1 MSRID
6 DLYETIGGNRTVN
19 AAIDS
24 FYRRVLKDKSLR
36 HFFDSTDMARL
47 HAGQSM
53 YFWLC
58 QRCSARMTLCL
69 SEAGTVM
76 AMALQDEPD
85 LLGGVNRENGLRLR
99 SVNIFRKVSSA
110 EGNDLGNP
118 PYRGAQRAS
127 LLSR

>member
-69 SEAGTVM
+69 REAGTVM
-76 AMALQDEPD
+76 AMAQQEGFSGHSQNLFDD
-85 LLGGVNRENGLRLR
+85 VKRENGLRLR
-99 SVNIFRKVSSA
+99 SVKHYS
-110 EGNDLGNP
+110 
-118 PYRGAQRAS
+118 
-127 LLSR
+127 